1 MKVTVENK
9 KGLNKDVKVFVDKK
23 TMNVYMDEKY
33 EEIKGT
39 VNLKGFRPGKV
50 PREILKRQFGKAV
63 FSEVLDK
70 VLKETSTKALQ
81 ENKIKPA
88 GQPKLDLKTY
98 GEDKDLEYIL
108 SVTELPKVEL
118 KSIENIKFDEY
129 TVKIDQKET
138 DKRINDIAKNQ
149 PNFKEAPETT
159 KAKKGDLVVFDY
171 NATVDEKT
179 FKGGEGKNTQL
190 TLGKDLFLKGFDE
203 QLIGVKK
210 GDEKIVDATL
220 PENFPEKEFINKKAK
235 FKCTISAVKIPEDV
249 KIDDQFAKNL
259 GAKDLNDLKSLITK
273 QINDE
278 YKNSLD
284 RLTKN
289 QILKEIEKF
298 KVSEIPENLLEDEI
312 KILSQGMSEDDA
324 KKSRKNFEEVAKKRI
339 KVGLVLNEFGEQNQI
354 KVTEQEL
361 QAEVQKQIRMMPG
374 QEKMVME
381 FYKKNPNALA
391 SLRGTVYEEK
401 ILNMIKE
408 KAKPNKKEISKDEA
422 EKILKESQKQQLEQE
437 RRQAEINTLQQHND
451 LLAEL
456 DQAEDVNRATFAFL
470 NRDDDNSVRAFN
482 EAQTEISDRDIRRI
496 DAQGLYAS
504 EQLRLR
510 SVGALR
516 AGRAA
521 ERAANLNAMA
531 TIFSASY
538 KATQTG

>member
-149 PNFKEAPETT
+149 PNFKDASETT

-171 NATVDEKT
+171 NATVDEKA

-210 GDEKIVDATL
+210 GDEKIVDAIL

-235 FKCTISAVKIPEDV
+235 FMCKISAVKIPEDV

-339 KVGLVLNEFGEQNQI
+339 KVGLILNEFGEQNQI

-361 QAEVQKQIRMMPG
+361 QTEVQKQIRMMPG

-422 EKILKESQKQQLEQE
+422 EKILKESQKQQLDQE
-437 RRQAEINTLQQHND
+437 LK
-451 LLAEL
+451 
-456 DQAEDVNRATFAFL
+456 DQRKPEKKANVKKTT
-470 NRDDDNSVRAFN
+470 DNKTKPKVKKTKPVAKKTKKVS
-482 EAQTEISDRDIRRI
+482 
-496 DAQGLYAS
+496 
-504 EQLRLR
+504 
-510 SVGALR
+510 
-516 AGRAA
+516 
-521 ERAANLNAMA
+521 
-531 TIFSASY
+531 
-538 KATQTG
+538 KK